1 MEDLK
6 IQLQNGK
13 DITLNPNHTTKLL
26 KATEFSPLPR
36 SSESSSKITERSEES
51 VKDFTFETKRSKS
64 PNKGSQ
70 DFLSSLTTGNGGKVD
85 NNTSDPIADGGT
97 PKTKELISF
106 WKEMESSYKSKI

>member
-6 IQLQNGK
+6 IQFQNGK
-13 DITLNPNHTTKLL
+13 DITLDPNHTTKLL
-26 KATEFSPLPR
+26 KATKFSPLPR
-36 SSESSSKITERSEES
+36 SSESSSKITEES
-51 VKDFTFETKRSKS
+51 GKHFTFETKRSKS

-70 DFLSSLTTGNGGKVD
+70 DFSSSLTTGNGGKTD